1 MVAEEEGRAALR
13 QKSAQVLFDKLER
26 TRKRASWIALTPHG
40 ATPRR
45 IVRER
50 PAWHLRR
57 GGSRCG
63 GG

>member
-26 TRKRASWIALTPHG
+26 TRKRASWIALTPDG

-50 PAWHLRR
+50 PA
-57 GGSRCG
+57 
-63 GG
+63 